1 MIRTPTQRTIPPANR
16 IAIHQSTRHASIP
29 RHVTRGFLS
38 TLGVVSSAQ
47 IVHEVGH
54 LIRAKHVGAKVDY
67 ISLGVG
73 PIMAAFDDK
82 DGTIYVLRAVPLW
95 GRVKFG
101 DEFDQVS
108 GLDRAGIHLAGPV
121 ANILFACMASLL
133 FLVAHDHIV
142 VDDGAVV
149 ERVITGGAAAKA
161 GIMEGDIVRRVNGVP
176 IEPNDMSYA
185 TAAREMVESPEL
197 EVEIVRRKDA
207 FVAKMEPFE
216 GRSGWELK
224 PAVHT
229 EEIVSLA
236 ELPSLIGEDL
246 KMTMA
251 ATTGTMTSLVTGDTS
266 SIPIRPEA
274 LLNSPYHAAQTASL
288 NFALLNLLSF
298 DGWRSSKALVDFL
311 VFNVLKHQES
321 EK

>member
-1 MIRTPTQRTIPPANR
+1 MIRTPVQRTIPQATR
-16 IAIHQSTRHASIP
+16 FARRASTP
-29 RHVTRGFLS
+29 RHVARGILS
-38 TLGVVSSAQ
+38 TLGLVSSAQ
-47 IVHEVGH
+47 IVHELGH
-54 LIRAKHVGAKVDY
+54 LIRAKYVGAPVEY
-67 ISLGVG
+67 VSLGVG

-95 GRVKFG
+95 GRVEFG

-121 ANILFACMASLL
+121 ANILLACMASLL
-133 FLVAHDHIV
+133 FLVTHDHIV

-149 ERVITGGAAAKA
+149 ERVISGGAAAKA
-161 GIMEGDIVRRVNGVP
+161 GIMEGDIVRKVNGVP
-176 IEPNDMSYA
+176 IEPNDMSHA
-185 TAAREMVESPEL
+185 VAAMEMAESPEL
-197 EVEIVRRKDA
+197 EVEIVRGKDS
-207 FVAKMEPFE
+207 FVATVEPFE

-224 PAVHT
+224 APSHT
-229 EEIVSLA
+229 EEIMSLA
-236 ELPSLIGEDL
+236 ELPGLVGEDL

-251 ATTGTMTSLVTGDTS
+251 ESTGTVASLVTGDTS

-274 LLNSPYHAAQTASL
+274 LLNSPYAAQVASL

-298 DGWRSSKALVDFL
+298 DGWRSSKALIDFL

-321 EK
+321 GK

>member
-1 MIRTPTQRTIPPANR
+1 MIRTLTQRTIPPVTRFA
-16 IAIHQSTRHASIP
+16 RHASTP
-29 RHVTRGFLS
+29 RHVTRGILS
-38 TLGVVSSAQ
+38 TLGVISSAQ
-47 IVHEVGH
+47 IAHEVGH
-54 LIRAKHVGAKVDY
+54 LIRAKHVGAKVEY
-67 ISLGVG
+67 VSLGVG

-101 DEFDQVS
+101 DEFDQAS
-108 GLDRAGIHLAGPV
+108 GLDRAGVHLAGPV

-133 FLVAHDHIV
+133 FLAAHDHVI

-149 ERVITGGAAAKA
+149 DRVITGGAAAKA
-161 GIMEGDIVRRVNGVP
+161 GVMEGDVVRRVNGIP

-185 TAAREMVESPEL
+185 TAARQMVESPEL
-197 EVEIVRRKDA
+197 EVEIVRGKDA

-229 EEIVSLA
+229 EEIMSLA
-236 ELPSLIGEDL
+236 ELPGLVGEDL

-251 ATTGTMTSLVTGDTS
+251 ATTGTMTGLVTGDTS

-274 LLNSPYHAAQTASL
+274 LLNSPYYTAQTASL

-298 DGWRSSKALVDFL
+298 DGWRASKALIDFL
-311 VFNVLKHQES
+311 VFNILKHQE

>member
-1 MIRTPTQRTIPPANR
+1 MIRAPVQRTIPPANR
-16 IAIHQSTRHASIP
+16 IAIHQSTRHASTP
-29 RHVTRGFLS
+29 RHVARGILS

-54 LIRAKHVGAKVDY
+54 LIRAKHVGAKVEY
-67 ISLGVG
+67 VSLGVG

-121 ANILFACMASLL
+121 ANILLACMASLL
-133 FLVAHDHIV
+133 FLVTHDHIV

-149 ERVITGGAAAKA
+149 ERVITGGVAAKA
-161 GIMEGDIVRRVNGVP
+161 GVMEGDVVRRVNGVP
-176 IEPNDMSYA
+176 IEPNEMSYA
-185 TAAREMVESPEL
+185 TAARQMVESPEL
-197 EVEIVRRKDA
+197 EVEVVRGKDA

-229 EEIVSLA
+229 EEIMSLQ
-236 ELPSLIGEDL
+236 ELPGLVGEDL

-274 LLNSPYHAAQTASL
+274 LLNSPYYAAQTASL

-298 DGWRSSKALVDFL
+298 DGWRAARALIDFL

>member
-1 MIRTPTQRTIPPANR
+1 MIRTPVQRTIPPVTRFAR
-16 IAIHQSTRHASIP
+16 RASTP
-29 RHVTRGFLS
+29 RHVTRSILS

-47 IVHEVGH
+47 IVHELGH
-54 LIRAKHVGAKVDY
+54 LIRAKHVGAKVEY
-67 ISLGVG
+67 VSLGVG

-121 ANILFACMASLL
+121 ANILLACMASLL
-133 FLVAHDHIV
+133 FLVTHDHVI

-149 ERVITGGAAAKA
+149 ERVISGGAAAKA
-161 GIMEGDIVRRVNGVP
+161 GVMEGDIVRRVNGVP

-197 EVEIVRRKDA
+197 EVEIVRGKDA

-229 EEIVSLA
+229 EEIMSLA
-236 ELPSLIGEDL
+236 ELPGLVGEDIQ
-246 KMTMA
+246 KTMA
-251 ATTGTMTSLVTGDTS
+251 ATTGTVASMVTGDTS
-266 SIPIRPEA
+266 SIPTRPEA
-274 LLNSPYHAAQTASL
+274 LLNSPYYAAQTASL
-288 NFALLNLLSF
+288 NFALLNLLGF
-298 DGWRSSKALVDFL
+298 DGWRAARALIDFL